1 MRTIQHV
8 LEQMPCFLKKKKSER
23 LLNLPQLSPNY
34 VCRDFSWSITPPP
47 PPPSPSVTNH
57 DGKSLHVFLAPVSM
71 LTLTRVP
78 SSEPQTSID
87 FLVSNRTN
95 ASLRRLK
102 MTVIIVNMLLRR
114 NIYLDLLYNGA
125 KMIVWLLCLLESCR
139 LRLKSSNV
147 CLSRSSVTL
156 PAAAKELRAEG
167 GISNTGNRHFRAQ
180 PREHANKK
188 KRQVLKFWAGFL
200 AASLPRPDPP
210 SRLFGSWDYRAAKIF
225 KS

>member
-1 MRTIQHV
+1 M
-8 LEQMPCFLKKKKSER
+8 CFR
-23 LLNLPQLSPNY
+23 PQYQCSRWHGYP
-34 VCRDFSWSITPPP
+34 
-47 PPPSPSVTNH
+47 
-57 DGKSLHVFLAPVSM
+57 AVSHKPA
-71 LTLTRVP
+71 V
-78 SSEPQTSID
+78 EHSID

-125 KMIVWLLCLLESCR
+125 KMIDWLLCLLESCR

-147 CLSRSSVTL
+147 CLSRSSVSV

-188 KRQVLKFWAGFL
+188 KGKSSSSGLVFL
-200 AASLPRPDPP
+200 LLR
-210 SRLFGSWDYRAAKIF
+210 SRGRTRRLQGC
-225 KS
+225 